1 MISNGGLPSAD
12 LDNYHLMDAVRA
24 DSLRRVGSPEEA
36 AQGYKRVLVL
46 ITMKCSFSWFASE
59 TFVLLVLIL
68 CALVPASTAHA
79 NIQGSPP
86 APADR

>member
-1 MISNGGLPSAD
+1 MVDCPSAD

-46 ITMKCSFSWFASE
+46 ITNDSE
-59 TFVLLVLIL
+59 HRFLEGRLRT
-68 CALVPASTAHA
+68 
-79 NIQGSPP
+79 G
-86 APADR
+86 